1 MKWRPPRP
9 PGGARTLAEP
19 TEVVLPREP
28 KQPSVQAGIRA
39 EKAQKLAREGE
50 KARADYD
57 AAGRAAD
64 VKIAR
69 LRALRMAKEAAEKEA
84 VPDAP
89 VTKPKKKRAKPAE
102 V

>member
-1 MKWRPPRP
+1 
-9 PGGARTLAEP
+9 
-19 TEVVLPREP
+19 VVLPREP
-28 KQPSVQAGIRA
+28 KQPSVQAGIRF

-69 LRALRMAKEAAEKEA
+69 LRALRMAKETAEKEA
-84 VPDAP
+84 EAEAP
-89 VTKPKKKRAKPAE
+89 VSKPKKKRAKQAE